1 MLKNSRGDGY
11 GRLNAS
17 TLEVHTAPLQGGV
30 FFVDMD
36 LRSEDWDDV
45 LSGLRALPPSVASS
59 ASQIVFRSPVLRSA
73 ARGTP
78 VIGGSTWPTSVEE
91 TAKALQDLLKRSFP
105 QLQVGVVEMP
115 LGEAPM
121 RSEKV
126 GLDTLARCRAV
137 ELDYFLQAG
146 EAVWRPQNY
155 HYQLPSGHHAATFVR
170 IADAF
175 RNPRAPVAIATWLY
189 GCVTETTALVVDSG
203 TLMPIVQQ
211 LDLALRI
218 AAVSRGE
225 ASAPGL
231 FAIESL
237 DTYPRSRFEYLRRF
251 KAFDQLD
258 VLALLSVSSKGRTY
272 RMLSDTL
279 EVTAQGRWRSE
290 CLVAREDE
298 GATSLPEPEY
308 RGRQAPWLSLVDEL
322 SPATSADL
330 CRHCRD
336 VNRARVVH
344 VNPLSFAAMTLPM
357 PTRIM
362 PDTNNG
368 RRNASLMNTY
378 KRNHDPDAKRV
389 GVQLVPV
396 EATRP
401 HPKWRS
407 TDLGRVRFE
416 PTALLTSADDVS
428 KLVENRIDE
437 LKALPSRDGARS
449 EIVAALEAVQGGN
462 PTVAVC
468 DPEEIRVLREMTGT
482 DLDAGNLMLLAAQE
496 VCPTVKSVVMS
507 SDGTGFGDE
516 LEGHTSVLLIVAGLL
531 TGVTLQHLVVSVQ
544 DHYRSRDITPEMHGI
559 VIHAHPADREAWSS
573 VRNSFRDDNGATRL
587 LALWLTYLPQ
597 ESPLEAELDV
607 LSYALSEADPDR
619 FTNARPG
626 VKGLWENRLKWL
638 SPDISDN
645 FIPPTSPL
653 WSPQPVDL
661 RLTSLYGDLDD
672 RHTLIAVGA
681 AMQEALQQKTSDG
694 APEWVQFDL
703 PNAFRS
709 YFDGLI
715 HVAILRWVTPQRGW
729 WGYDENECVALIGEL
744 QGRFPEDWKLLLPEL
759 LLAAAQGKVP
769 ENGVDFL
776 LNQADLQLK
785 ADTWDADVLDYV
797 DLGRVLAERFRP
809 PPEDP

>member
-1 MLKNSRGDGY
+1 MLRNSRGDGY
-11 GRLNAS
+11 GRLDAS

-30 FFVDMD
+30 FFVNMD
-36 LRSEDWDDV
+36 LRNEDWDDV

-73 ARGTP
+73 AQDTP
-78 VIGGSTWPTSVEE
+78 VISGSTWPKSVEE
-91 TAKALQDLLKRSFP
+91 TAKALQDFLKTSYP
-105 QLQVGVVEMP
+105 QLQVGVVELP

-121 RSEKV
+121 RSEMLE
-126 GLDTLARCRAV
+126 LDTLARCRAV

-146 EAVWRPQNY
+146 QAVWRPQKY

-175 RNPRAPVAIATWLY
+175 RNPRAPIAIATWLY
-189 GCVTETTALVVDSG
+189 GCVTETTAIVVDSG

-211 LDLALRI
+211 LDLALKI
-218 AAVSRGE
+218 AAASRGE
-225 ASAPGL
+225 GSAPGL

-258 VLALLSVSSKGRTY
+258 VLALLSVSSTGQTY

-279 EVTAQGRWRSE
+279 EATAQGRWRSE
-290 CLVAREDE
+290 CLVARGNE
-298 GATSLPEPEY
+298 GATSLPEPEH
-308 RGRQAPWLSLVDEL
+308 RGQQAPWLSLGDEL
-322 SPATSADL
+322 SPATTADL

-362 PDTNNG
+362 PDTNDG

-378 KRNHDPDAKRV
+378 TRIHDPDAKRV
-389 GVQLVPV
+389 GVQLAPV

-428 KLVENRIDE
+428 TLVKNRIDE
-437 LKALPSRDGARS
+437 LNDLPSRDRS
-449 EIVAALEAVQGGN
+449 RNEIVAALKAVQGGN

-468 DPEEIRVLREMTGT
+468 DPEEIRVLRKMTGPN
-482 DLDAGNLMLLAAQE
+482 LDPGNLMLLAARE
-496 VCPTVKSVVMS
+496 VCPTVESVVMS

-573 VRNSFRDDNGATRL
+573 VRNSFRDDTGATRL
-587 LALWLTYLPQ
+587 LALWLTCLPQ
-597 ESPLEAELDV
+597 ESPLEAELNV
-607 LSYALSEADPDR
+607 LSEAHPDW
-619 FTNARPG
+619 FANARHG
-626 VKGLWENRLKWL
+626 VKGLWENRHNWL
-638 SPDISDN
+638 SPNSSDN
-645 FIPPTSPL
+645 CTPQASPL
-653 WSPQPVDL
+653 WSPQQVGL
-661 RLTSLYGDLDD
+661 RRTSLYGDLDD

-703 PNAFRS
+703 PNALCS

-715 HVAILRWVTPQRGW
+715 HVAILRWVTPRRGW
-729 WGYDENECVALIGEL
+729 WGNDENECVALIGEL

-769 ENGVDFL
+769 DNGVDFL
-776 LNQADLQLK
+776 LNQADSQLE
-785 ADTWDADVLDYV
+785 ADEWDADVLDYV

-809 PPEDP
+809 PPDDP